1 MARATGSQ
9 RRAKQTTKVQKVK
22 TKKVRHKRTG
32 KVITVYS
39 YDGGKTWSKNKS
51 QAGGTRKWTNPEKG
65 PTQPKI
71 YSKAEDDAAIAA
83 GKEERGN
90 PGVKGGDAD
99 YGQGKGGKVVGQSSP
114 STQLKIKKNT
124 KEGNTESSGSS
135 SSTNKKKRYTMRE
148 RMADKNR
155 KIFGKNQAGEDIFTK
170 LQQKHKEWKK
180 ARKEGKLDEWRKKWK
195 NGVK

>member
-1 MARATGSQ
+1 MARQTGEQ
-9 RRAKQTTKVQKVK
+9 RRKAQRENRRVLTKVV
-22 TKKVRHKRTG
+22 VTG
-32 KVITVYS
+32 KNRRGHGGTRTTYYS

-99 YGQGKGGKVVGQSSP
+99 YGEGKGGKVVGQSSP

-124 KEGNTESSGSS
+124 KEGNTE

-155 KIFGKNQAGEDIFTK
+155 KIFGKNQAGEDIVTK
-170 LQQKHKEWKK
+170 LQQKHKEWKI
-180 ARKEGKLDEWRKKWK
+180 ARKEGKLEEWRKKWK

>member
-1 MARATGSQ
+1 MARVTGSQ

-22 TKKVRHKRTG
+22 TKKVRHKSTG

-155 KIFGKNQAGEDIFTK
+155 KIFGKNQAGEDIVTK

>member
-22 TKKVRHKRTG
+22 TKKVRQKSTG

-155 KIFGKNQAGEDIFTK
+155 KIFGKNQAGEDIVTK

-180 ARKEGKLDEWRKKWK
+180 ARKEGKLDEWREKWK